1 MNLFE
6 MNLLEWAT
14 LIGLIIG
21 GAGTTVVGLWKLGRG
36 NAAEDLLKTPAMKL
50 RQSDIEKM
58 VKEKIDESEGKNGVD
73 HRMIIAQIPSI
84 AEHKAAIAMQ
94 PTIEKMIAFEH
105 RQERMEKAQET
116 ARVEH
121 REDMNRVFD
130 RLETILSEVKDRR

>member
-1 MNLFE
+1 MT
-6 MNLLEWAT
+6 LLEWAS
-14 LIGLIIG
+14 LIGLIVG
-21 GAGTTVVGLWKLGRG
+21 GSGTTIVFLWKLGRG

-50 RQSDIEKM
+50 RQSDIENLIKDK
-58 VKEKIDESEGKNGVD
+58 VEESERKNISD

-130 RLETILSEVKDRR
+130 RLEDILKEVRDKR

>member
-1 MNLFE
+1 MNLFD

-21 GAGTTVVGLWKLGRG
+21 GSGTTIVGLWKLGKG
-36 NAAEDLLKTPAMKL
+36 NAAEELLETPAMKL

-58 VKEKIDESEGKNGVD
+58 IKEKIEAADDKNVVD
-73 HRMIIAQIPSI
+73 HKMIIAQIPSI

-130 RLETILSEVKDRR
+130 RLEDILKEVREKR